1 MGSYKAFKNEDN
13 LIKMVAQYGA
23 ASLSNRYDFKLG
35 LVHSKVAENLAKTGL
50 YEIFTGPD
58 SQRMIRKVKG

>member
-1 MGSYKAFKNEDN
+1 MSTYTAFRNEDN

-23 ASLSNRYDFKLG
+23 ANLSNRYDFKMG
-35 LVHSKVAENLAKTGL
+35 LAHRKVAENLAKTGL

-58 SQRMIRKVKG
+58 GQRMIRKVKG